1 MNASRLL
8 QSIFALSLIALSLPV
23 HAQSRLFDCIAG
35 NCSNGH
41 GTART
46 WDGTELTGPFSGGA
60 FADATYDVRYKGLP
74 GQTFKLTYSAALQ
87 QPVEGT
93 MIRGSESDKLYGHSQ
108 YEGKFTSV
116 FSPFANTH
124 LAAFSSG
131 RYTSNQGVI
140 YEGEFEYIPARLYTT
155 NAVYGVY
162 IFLGT
167 RIDKESDEVRHGL
180 FISDAFAPGM
190 NITLRRARPDYIET
204 LRSEYQL
211 QASAA
216 ASDRASSE
224 NSRAAFGMFMD
235 VLGGMASMKA
245 LNNGAYSGAMGG
257 STRNAL
263 GLLRGAMTGQAGTE
277 SALNG
282 VLGQLQGQLRS
293 GGLATSIGGNP
304 LQDKF
309 IQSAAQGDIKAVLRD
324 LAKQGVKQKF
334 KEYQDSLKPR

>member
-1 MNASRLL
+1 MKASHLPRLF
-8 QSIFALSLIALSLPV
+8 FALLAISTSLSAF
-23 HAQSRLFDCIAG
+23 AQSRQFNCIAG

-74 GQTFKLTYSAALQ
+74 NQIFKLTYSAALQ
-87 QPVEGT
+87 QPTEGT
-93 MIRGSESDKLYGHSQ
+93 MIRGSENDKLFGYSQ
-108 YEGKFTSV
+108 YVGKFASV
-116 FSPFANTH
+116 FSPFANAQ

-131 RYTSNQGVI
+131 KYTSNQGVI
-140 YEGEFEYIPARLYTT
+140 YDGEFEYIPARFYKTD
-155 NAVYGVY
+155 AVYGVY

-167 RIDKESDEVRHGL
+167 RIDKEADEVRHGL

-190 NITLRRARPDYIET
+190 NITFRRARPDYIDT

-211 QASAA
+211 QTSAA
-216 ASDRASSE
+216 ASDRAASE
-224 NSRAAFGMFMD
+224 NSRAAFGMFME

-257 STRNAL
+257 STRSAL
-263 GLLRGAMTGQAGTE
+263 GLLRGAMTGQSGTE

-282 VLGQLQGQLRS
+282 VLGQLQGQLKS
-293 GGLATSIGGNP
+293 GGLASGLGADSSANA
-304 LQDKF
+304 L
-309 IQSAAQGDIKAVLRD
+309 IQNAAQGDIKAVLRD
-324 LAKQGVKQKF
+324 LAKQGVKQSF